1 MRQKKLISLEQLE
14 YEVYKNDNETKI
26 KKLITLDD
34 IFNITIIPKKLI
46 YGLNCFC
53 LNQIYGF

>member
-34 IFNITIIPKKLI
+34 IFNIRIIPKAD
-46 YGLNCFC
+46 NP
-53 LNQIYGF
+53 

>member
-14 YEVYKNDNETKI
+14 YEVYKNENEIRI

-46 YGLNCFC
+46 
-53 LNQIYGF
+53 

>member
-34 IFNITIIPKKLI
+34 IFNIRIIPKADNLLI
-46 YGLNCFC
+46 
-53 LNQIYGF
+53 

>member
-14 YEVYKNDNETKI
+14 YEVYKNDNEIRI

-34 IFNITIIPKKLI
+34 IFNIRIVPKADNPLI
-46 YGLNCFC
+46 
-53 LNQIYGF
+53 

>member
-14 YEVYKNDNETKI
+14 YQVYKNENETKI

-34 IFNITIIPKKLI
+34 IFNIRIIPKADNPLI
-46 YGLNCFC
+46 
-53 LNQIYGF
+53 